1 MHKQIPVTPDEGY
14 KEMAQNEER
23 EVEAVEW
30 CNALASRATPM
41 VLSNQIDDL
50 EDYSLGMETLERIR
64 KGEEAVYSESEA
76 RRELGLED

>member
-1 MHKQIPVTPDEGY
+1 MVQ
-14 KEMAQNEER
+14 
-23 EVEAVEW
+23 
-30 CNALASRATPM
+30 LASRALP
-41 VLSNQIDDL
+41 VAVSHQIDDL